1 MKLKKVTAIL
11 LTAVMTAAL
20 AACGSSSG
28 DSSGSSGD
36 DAGGSGTYTIGIC
49 QQMEHAALDAATEGF
64 QDACRELFGEENV
77 EFDVQN
83 AQGEQNMCS
92 TIINNFV
99 SSDVDLILA
108 NATLPLQTA
117 AQATSDIPI
126 LGTSVTDYGSALG
139 IDDWTGATGVN
150 ISGTSDLA
158 PIEEQ
163 EDMLLELVPD
173 AQTVGILYCS
183 SESNSKYQAELFE
196 AELAADG
203 ISYKEYTAA
212 DSNEIQSVTQNAV
225 EDCDAIYIPT
235 DNTMASNTQIINNIC
250 LPAKVPVIAGEEGIC
265 SGCGVATLSISYYDL
280 GYQTGEM
287 AYKILEEGAD
297 ISTMDVETAAQVTK
311 KYNPTICEELG
322 ITIPEGYEA
331 IEAE

>member
-196 AELAADG
+196 AELEADG

-265 SGCGVATLSISYYDL
+265 SGCGGATLSISYYDL

>member
-64 QDACRELFGEENV
+64 QDACRELFGEDNV

-83 AQGEQNMCS
+83 AQGEQTMCS
-92 TIINNFV
+92 TIVNNFV

-139 IDDWTGATGVN
+139 IDDWTGATAV
-150 ISGTSDLA
+150 SVGTANFANPCTTLD
-158 PIEEQ
+158 
-163 EDMLLELVPD
+163 
-173 AQTVGILYCS
+173 
-183 SESNSKYQAELFE
+183 
-196 AELAADG
+196 
-203 ISYKEYTAA
+203 
-212 DSNEIQSVTQNAV
+212 
-225 EDCDAIYIPT
+225 
-235 DNTMASNTQIINNIC
+235 
-250 LPAKVPVIAGEEGIC
+250 VIAGIEEYM
-265 SGCGVATLSISYYDL
+265 SRFGVEDI
-280 GYQTGEM
+280 GEL
-287 AYKILEEGAD
+287 IGA
-297 ISTMDVETAAQVTK
+297 VK
-311 KYNPTICEELG
+311 
-322 ITIPEGYEA
+322 
-331 IEAE
+331 

>member
-28 DSSGSSGD
+28 DGSGSSGD

-64 QDACRELFGEENV
+64 QDACRELFGEDNV

-83 AQGEQNMCS
+83 AQGEQTMCS
-92 TIINNFV
+92 TIVNNFV

-163 EDMLLELVPD
+163 EDMLLELVPE

-183 SESNSKYQAELFE
+183 AESNSKYQAELFE
-196 AELAADG
+196 AELEADG

-225 EDCDAIYIPT
+225 EECDAIYIPT

-287 AYKILEEGAD
+287 AYKILAEGED
-297 ISTMDVETAAQVTK
+297 IASMEVETAAQVTK

-322 ITIPEGYEA
+322 TTIPEGYEA

>member
-49 QQMEHAALDAATEGF
+49 QQMEHAALDAATEGV
-64 QDACRELFGEENV
+64 QDACRELFGEDNV

-196 AELAADG
+196 AELEADG

-287 AYKILEEGAD
+287 AYKILAEGED
-297 ISTMDVETAAQVTK
+297 IASMEVETAAQVTK
-311 KYNPTICEELG
+311 KYNPAICEELG